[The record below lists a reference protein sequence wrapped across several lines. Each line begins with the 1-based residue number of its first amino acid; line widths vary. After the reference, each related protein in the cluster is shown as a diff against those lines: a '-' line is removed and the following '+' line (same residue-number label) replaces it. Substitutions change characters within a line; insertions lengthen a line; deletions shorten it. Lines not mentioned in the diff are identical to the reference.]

1 MKQFLIKY
9 RRKNGSEAEWH
20 ADIARFIAALDGDPA
35 LGGIAYRCMKV
46 RGGDDYFHL
55 ATAADDAAVKAL
67 QSRDFFKRY
76 TEATKHTGG
85 GEVEV
90 LPLDIVAETK
100 PPA

>member
-20 ADIARFIAALDGDPA
+20 QNIAGFIAALESDPG
-35 LGGIAYRCMKV
+35 LRGISYRCMKV

-55 ATAADDAAVKAL
+55 ATATDDNAVKAL

-90 LPLDIVAETK
+90 LPLDIVGETRSEL
-100 PPA
+100 